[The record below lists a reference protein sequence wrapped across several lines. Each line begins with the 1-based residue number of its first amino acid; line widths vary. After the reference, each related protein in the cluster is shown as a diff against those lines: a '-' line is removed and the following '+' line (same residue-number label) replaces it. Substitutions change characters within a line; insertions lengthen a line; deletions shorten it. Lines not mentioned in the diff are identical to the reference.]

1 MRRWLIVGLS
11 LVAICA
17 GATSAAAQDEEDPG
31 IVVTDP
37 GNGNVPPTTVAP
49 PPTTAVPDTTLPP
62 GCSAAPVPYGIFV
75 GELVAA
81 VRPTARFRVMSITEG
96 SLDGFQGGDLVD
108 VDFDGDLRFLS
119 LHERYLVSAIVDPT
133 TARLTSKVKPIQPMF
148 GDNQVA
154 GLQDDVTCPKFE
166 DAIISKL
173 ATGGEVSAGLLSP
186 MLSDK
191 KGLATAIGKPAL
203 VAFAAL
209 VGLVAVKRLFKGMYR
224 AGRWVILPDTRRVRS
239 RRSTN
244 DEPSTE
250 HVDLSELVANRGRS
264 AP

>member
-1 MRRWLIVGLS
+1 
-11 LVAICA
+11 
-17 GATSAAAQDEEDPG
+17 
-31 IVVTDP
+31 
-37 GNGNVPPTTVAP
+37 
-49 PPTTAVPDTTLPP
+49 
-62 GCSAAPVPYGIFV
+62 
-75 GELVAA
+75 
-81 VRPTARFRVMSITEG
+81 
-96 SLDGFQGGDLVD
+96 
-108 VDFDGDLRFLS
+108 
-119 LHERYLVSAIVDPT
+119 
-133 TARLTSKVKPIQPMF
+133 MF